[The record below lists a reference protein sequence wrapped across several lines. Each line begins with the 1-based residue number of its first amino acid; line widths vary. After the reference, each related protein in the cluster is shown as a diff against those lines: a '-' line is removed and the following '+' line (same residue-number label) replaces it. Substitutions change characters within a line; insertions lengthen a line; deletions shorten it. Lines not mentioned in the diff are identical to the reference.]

1 MLPRAAQTLLLVV
14 VLALLAGCGFR
25 LQGRLPLPASLA
37 VTYIEAD
44 DAQSDFVQDLRRAL
58 LASGARLTAVRSEA
72 TAVVRLQRDE
82 FLERVVSVSGRN
94 VPREYELTYLVRF
107 SVEGPKGNLLPSEQ
121 VAASR
126 DFSFDERAV
135 LAKEREQEAL
145 RDALAR
151 DLVGVVMRRF
161 SALP

>member
-1 MLPRAAQTLLLVV
+1 MRTRAAHALLLAA
-14 VLALLAGCGFR
+14 VLAAVAGCGFR
-25 LQGRLPLPASLA
+25 LQGKLPLPASLA
-37 VTYIEAD
+37 VTYIEAE
-44 DAQSDFVQDLRRAL
+44 DAQSDFVQDLRRSL

-72 TAVVRLQRDE
+72 TAIVRLQRDE

-94 VPREYELTYLVRF
+94 VPREYELTYTVRF
-107 SVEGPKGNLLPSEQ
+107 AVDGPAGNLLPSDE

-135 LAKEREQEAL
+135 LAKEREQEML
-145 RDALAR
+145 REALAR

>member
-1 MLPRAAQTLLLVV
+1 MLPRAAQALLLVV
-14 VLALLAGCGFR
+14 VVALLAGCGFR

-72 TAVVRLQRDE
+72 TAVVRVQRDE

-94 VPREYELTYLVRF
+94 VPREY
-107 SVEGPKGNLLPSEQ
+107 
-121 VAASR
+121 
-126 DFSFDERAV
+126 
-135 LAKEREQEAL
+135 
-145 RDALAR
+145 
-151 DLVGVVMRRF
+151 
-161 SALP
+161 